1 MLKSPTKIYVSDSPI
16 SGRGVFAND
25 HIQSGEVLE
34 ECHFIE
40 LSETDFN
47 NIDPI
52 LKEYVFTFPT
62 GNKNNCVVLGCG
74 MIYNHSLI
82 PNAYWECDENK
93 RLFRYIASKPIK
105 KNSEIFIN
113 YQKWVD
119 F

>member
-40 LSETDFN
+40 LSEADFN

-52 LKEYVFTFPT
+52 LKDYVFTFPLLNT
-62 GNKNNCVVLGCG
+62 NSCVVLGFG
-74 MIYNHSLI
+74 MIYNHSLLN
-82 PNAYWECDENK
+82 NAYWECDEEK
-93 RLFRYIASKPIK
+93 RLYRFIAKRNIKPGE
-105 KNSEIFIN
+105 EILIN
-113 YQKWVD
+113 YQKWVS